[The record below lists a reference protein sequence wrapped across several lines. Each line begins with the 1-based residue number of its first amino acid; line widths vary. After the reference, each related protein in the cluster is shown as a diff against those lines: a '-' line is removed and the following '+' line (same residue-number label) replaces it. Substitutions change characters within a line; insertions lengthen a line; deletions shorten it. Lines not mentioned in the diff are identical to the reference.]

1 MNEDLLNPNVHN
13 LKDILI
19 LNSLNN
25 VISEPTRQHA
35 LLDPIIIH
43 NDMSFLHHGI
53 LEIPPEISDHSAT
66 YLYLPFQYPLH
77 RSFTRKVWLYKNANF
92 ELLNNKILQ
101 FDWTCL
107 NQGSVNDASTLFN
120 NIFIEF
126 VKVCIPCKSI
136 LVRED
141 DKPWYDSE
149 IRRNTR
155 KRDRQKKK
163 AVKTGNITDWIKYKR
178 LRNKV
183 NNQRK
188 HAKESFYNNLEL
200 IITDFENNDKRK
212 FWKVI
217 RHFVENNSSSSAIP
231 PLSSTLPS
239 GETQWAF
246 TDEAKADC
254 LNDYFVS
261 ISTVNDENT
270 VLPPF
275 EKLTNNSLSTVN
287 CTENEIENL
296 INVLN
301 INKASGDD
309 GISHRMLKGVAK
321 SISKPLSILMNRS
334 FNEGIFPEAW
344 KVANVIP
351 IFKKGDKSLPSNYR
365 PVALLSCLGKLQERI
380 VFKNLYNFLIDNNL
394 LYKYQSGFL
403 PHHST
408 VFQLIDIYHNICQAI
423 DNNLFS
429 CIVFC
434 DVSKA
439 FDRVWHRG
447 LLFKLRQN
455 GIDGK
460 LLQWLNS
467 YLTNRKQKV
476 TLKSCASTIKS
487 ILAGVPQG
495 SVLGPLLFLVYIND
509 IAKQLLSLTRLFADD
524 SSLFYAAA
532 RLSDIA
538 GIINHDL
545 IMLSN
550 WAIQWLVK
558 FNPLKTEAV
567 LFTLKYFEAFPQLIF
582 DNTPIKFVEDHK
594 HLGITFSQN
603 GQWHTHI
610 EQIANTASKIL
621 GIMRI
626 LKYTLSRNALNQIYL
641 YHLLPIIEY
650 ASLVWDGCTQQDSNT
665 LQKIQNEAA
674 RIVTGLTR
682 SVSLVK
688 LYNECGWTNLSVRR
702 HQQKLH
708 FMYKVN
714 NGLVPSY
721 ITDLFPPLVSEI
733 SGYPL
738 RNNNNFS
745 TPFTRTNISLR
756 SCIPSAI
763 RMWNTLDEG
772 LKNQPTIS
780 SFKNNLQITTFP
792 KLHVPNYFTSGNRY
806 LSVIHARIRN
816 NCSNLNNDL
825 FINHLRENPL
835 CNWCNEIEDSEH
847 YFFHCNNYR
856 NERHLFFEAARDFQ
870 PLTTQLLL
878 YGNEIVDN
886 TLNSTLFRAVHDYIK
901 STKRFDN
908 T

>member
-1 MNEDLLNPNVHN
+1 M
-13 LKDILI
+13 
-19 LNSLNN
+19 
-25 VISEPTRQHA
+25 
-35 LLDPIIIH
+35 
-43 NDMSFLHHGI
+43 
-53 LEIPPEISDHSAT
+53 
-66 YLYLPFQYPLH
+66 
-77 RSFTRKVWLYKNANF
+77 
-92 ELLNNKILQ
+92 
-101 FDWTCL
+101 
-107 NQGSVNDASTLFN
+107 
-120 NIFIEF
+120 
-126 VKVCIPCKSI
+126 CIPCKSI

-200 IITDFENNDKRK
+200 IIRDFENNDKSK

-217 RHFVENNSSSSAIP
+217 RHFVKNNSSSSAIP

-365 PVALLSCLGKLQERI
+365 PVALLSCLGKQQDRI
-380 VFKNLYNFLIDNNL
+380 VFKNLYNFLIDNSL

-408 VFQLIDIYHNICQAI
+408 VFQLIDIYHNICQAF

-447 LLFKLRQN
+447 L
-455 GIDGK
+455 I
-460 LLQWLNS
+460 
-467 YLTNRKQKV
+467 
-476 TLKSCASTIKS
+476 
-487 ILAGVPQG
+487 
-495 SVLGPLLFLVYIND
+495 
-509 IAKQLLSLTRLFADD
+509 
-524 SSLFYAAA
+524 
-532 RLSDIA
+532 
-538 GIINHDL
+538 
-545 IMLSN
+545 
-550 WAIQWLVK
+550 
-558 FNPLKTEAV
+558 
-567 LFTLKYFEAFPQLIF
+567 
-582 DNTPIKFVEDHK
+582 
-594 HLGITFSQN
+594 
-603 GQWHTHI
+603 
-610 EQIANTASKIL
+610 
-621 GIMRI
+621 
-626 LKYTLSRNALNQIYL
+626 
-641 YHLLPIIEY
+641 
-650 ASLVWDGCTQQDSNT
+650 
-665 LQKIQNEAA
+665 
-674 RIVTGLTR
+674 
-682 SVSLVK
+682 
-688 LYNECGWTNLSVRR
+688 
-702 HQQKLH
+702 
-708 FMYKVN
+708 
-714 NGLVPSY
+714 
-721 ITDLFPPLVSEI
+721 
-733 SGYPL
+733 
-738 RNNNNFS
+738 
-745 TPFTRTNISLR
+745 
-756 SCIPSAI
+756 
-763 RMWNTLDEG
+763 
-772 LKNQPTIS
+772 
-780 SFKNNLQITTFP
+780 
-792 KLHVPNYFTSGNRY
+792 
-806 LSVIHARIRN
+806 
-816 NCSNLNNDL
+816 
-825 FINHLRENPL
+825 
-835 CNWCNEIEDSEH
+835 
-847 YFFHCNNYR
+847 
-856 NERHLFFEAARDFQ
+856 
-870 PLTTQLLL
+870 
-878 YGNEIVDN
+878 
-886 TLNSTLFRAVHDYIK
+886 
-901 STKRFDN
+901 
-908 T
+908 